1 MLAKKWQKRSKMI
14 LLRNI
19 ITRILVS
26 FIILFSASSYAERSA
41 VTIETNEDLTE
52 VITQLSQKN
61 SELRD
66 RIDWQK
72 EQVIIINNEQNIISA
87 QISHVQNTLATLDEQ
102 GEWLSFSTALGET
115 LRQQLLRL
123 PEKPKPQ
130 ALDAEIA
137 DAKVQQLN
145 YSNQLNELDDYPN
158 LVNLSL
164 NNSQSIYYRRLAREQ
179 AELLRSLVSSYDTI
193 ILELTKLKI
202 ANKQLTNAI
211 NDVNDAAHRYF
222 FWVADVNPITASYPL
237 NLVEDII
244 FVVFSVNA
252 LSQLYY
258 AGIDIIQTPGTLFLL
273 IFSFIFV
280 AIHLKT
286 KSKYNHYLDKAG
298 SRIGKVTQDS
308 YNLTIRV
315 VIYSLLMA
323 LPVPILWG
331 VIGYALQINWEYPVA
346 VALGYG
352 VNAAA
357 PILWVFIISAQFAAP
372 RGLFITHFGWP
383 ETRVRSAMKY
393 YQLSVWVVIPLVML
407 VMSFDQYNN
416 RQFAATIGRFSFIL
430 LCFALVFMTNAIH
443 RAGVPLYIDKKGS
456 GDNLLSRILWLI
468 LLCAPWIAIVA
479 ACLGYLS
486 TAQVL
491 LGRLEASV
499 VIWFALLVIYF
510 MIRRWMW
517 IQKRRL
523 EFERAKQRRI
533 ERLAQRAKNE
543 DENATVNPAGN
554 VADNI
559 EEPVIDLDVISAQS
573 LQLVRSIIVMV
584 ALISMIL
591 LWSELHSAFAF
602 MDNIKLWGTKSV
614 INGIEIEQY
623 ITLSSLFIAIL
634 VMTITVQLVKNL
646 PSLLELG
653 ILQHLDLTPGTG
665 YAISTISKYIILMI
679 GCMIA
684 FSFIGIDWSKI
695 QWLIAALGVGLGFGL
710 QEIFANF
717 ISGLII
723 LFEKPVRIGDTVTIR
738 ELTGTI
744 TKINTRATTIIDWD
758 RKEIVMP
765 NKAFIT
771 EQLVNWSLSDAI
783 TRIVL
788 TIPATIDA
796 DSHTIIEILKQA
808 AKDCEYVLNDPEPQ
822 VFLVDIQE
830 GIQLYELRVFAAEMA
845 HRMPLRSEIQQL
857 IISEYHKHN
866 LTLPFPPLQTNLE
879 ALGRKRGRRS
889 YTMGTI

>member
-1 MLAKKWQKRSKMI
+1 MWIRGFLCFAA
-14 LLRNI
+14 
-19 ITRILVS
+19 V
-26 FIILFSASSYAERSA
+26 LFSSLTFAE
-41 VTIETNEDLTE
+41 ETTPIMNSENDLAQ
-52 VITQLSQKN
+52 VVHQLSDKN
-61 SELRD
+61 DELRQNMEL
-66 RIDWQK
+66 QK
-72 EQVIIINNEQNIISA
+72 AHLTSIVNEQNNITT

-102 GEWLSFSTALGET
+102 GEWLSFSTTLGET

-123 PEKPKPQ
+123 PEKPKSQ

-137 DAKVQQLN
+137 EAKAQQLN
-145 YSNQLNELDDYPN
+145 YSNILTTLDAYPTLTSPLNSVKEAT
-158 LVNLSL
+158 
-164 NNSQSIYYRRLAREQ
+164 QYRRLLREQ
-179 AELLRSLVSSYDTI
+179 TELLKTLISGTDTT

-211 NDVNDAAHRYF
+211 DEVNDAAHRYF
-222 FWVADVNPITASYPL
+222 FWVADVNPISLSYPI
-237 NLVEDII
+237 NLAKDVIYFI
-244 FVVFSVNA
+244 FSIDT
-252 LSQLYY
+252 LSQLYN
-258 AGIDIIQTPGTLFLL
+258 ASTEVLSAPKPLFLIIL
-273 IFSFIFV
+273 SLLFV
-280 AIHLKT
+280 FTHFKMRTKYNTFLT
-286 KSKYNHYLDKAG
+286 KSA
-298 SRIGKVTQDS
+298 SRVGKVTQDS
-308 YNLTIRV
+308 YSLTLKV
-315 VIYSLLMA
+315 VIFSLIMA
-323 LPVPILWG
+323 LPVPILWA
-331 VIGYALQINWEYPVA
+331 VFGYALQINWDYPVA
-346 VALGYG
+346 YALGYG

-357 PILWVFIISAQFAAP
+357 PILWVFIISAHFASSN
-372 RGLFITHFGWP
+372 GLFISHFGWS
-383 ETRVRSAMKY
+383 ERSVRSAMKY
-393 YQLSVWVVIPLVML
+393 YQLSIWLVIPLVMI
-407 VMSFDQYNN
+407 VMSFDEYNN
-416 RQFAATIGRFSFIL
+416 RQFAATIGRTAFIF

-456 GDNLLSRILWLI
+456 GDNLLSHILWFI
-468 LLCAPWIAIVA
+468 LLSAPWLAIIA

-499 VIWFALLVIYF
+499 IIWFALLVIYY

-517 IQKRRL
+517 IQKRRI
-523 EFERAKQRRI
+523 EFERTKQRRL
-533 ERLAQRAKNE
+533 ERMQRAKSQE
-543 DENATVNPAGN
+543 DDLNSLNDSV
-554 VADNI
+554 D
-559 EEPVIDLDVISAQS
+559 EPIINLDVISAQS
-573 LQLVRSIIVMV
+573 LHLVRSIIMMI

-602 MDNIKLWGTKSV
+602 MNNIKLWGTSAIV
-614 INGIEIEQY
+614 NGTEIEQY
-623 ITLSSLFIAIL
+623 ITLGAVCIAIL

-646 PSLLELG
+646 PALLELG

-665 YAISTISKYIILMI
+665 YAISTVSKYIILMV

-738 ELTGTI
+738 DLTGNI
-744 TKINTRATTIIDWD
+744 TKINTRAITIVDWD

-771 EQLVNWSLSDAI
+771 EQLVNWSLSDSI

-796 DSHTIIEILKQA
+796 DSDLVIKLLQQA
-808 AKDCEYVLNDPEPQ
+808 SDECEYVLNDPEPQ

-830 GIQLYELRVFAAEMA
+830 GIQLFELRVFAAEMG
-845 HRMPLRSEIQQL
+845 HRMVLRSTIHKL
-857 IISEYHKHN
+857 ILEAYRKHH

-879 ALGRKRGRRS
+879 ALGRKSGRRS
-889 YTMGTI
+889 YTIGTL

>member
-1 MLAKKWQKRSKMI
+1 MWMRGVFCFVA
-14 LLRNI
+14 
-19 ITRILVS
+19 V
-26 FIILFSASSYAERSA
+26 LFSSMTFAEES
-41 VTIETNEDLTE
+41 TP
-52 VITQLSQKN
+52 
-61 SELRD
+61 
-66 RIDWQK
+66 
-72 EQVIIINNEQNIISA
+72 IINNEDDLSQIVHQLSDKNDELRQNMELQKNHLTSIVNEQNNITT

-123 PEKPKPQ
+123 PEKPKSQ

-137 DAKVQQLN
+137 EEKAQQLN
-145 YSNQLNELDDYPN
+145 YNNILISLDDYPI
-158 LVNLSL
+158 LTSPL
-164 NNSQSIYYRRLAREQ
+164 NTLKEATQYRRLLREQ
-179 AELLRSLVSSYDTI
+179 TELLKTLISGSDTT

-211 NDVNDAAHRYF
+211 DEVNDAAHRYF
-222 FWVADVNPITASYPL
+222 FWVADVNPISLSYPL
-237 NLVEDII
+237 DLAKDVIYVI
-244 FVVFSVNA
+244 FSIDT
-252 LSQLYY
+252 LSQLYN
-258 AGIDIIQTPGTLFLL
+258 ASIEVLSAPKPLFLIIL
-273 IFSFIFV
+273 SLLFV
-280 AIHLKT
+280 FTHFKMRTKYNTFLT
-286 KSKYNHYLDKAG
+286 KSAN
-298 SRIGKVTQDS
+298 RVGKVTQDS
-308 YNLTIRV
+308 YSLTLKV
-315 VIYSLLMA
+315 VICSLIMA
-323 LPVPILWG
+323 LPVPILWA
-331 VIGYALQINWEYPVA
+331 VFGYALQINWDYPVA
-346 VALGYG
+346 YALGYG

-357 PILWVFIISAQFAAP
+357 PILWVFIISAHFASSN
-372 RGLFITHFGWP
+372 GLFISHFGWS
-383 ETRVRSAMKY
+383 ERSVRSAMKY
-393 YQLSVWVVIPLVML
+393 YQLSIWLVIPLVMI
-407 VMSFDQYNN
+407 VMSFDEYNN
-416 RQFAATIGRFSFIL
+416 RQFAATIGRTAFIF

-456 GDNLLSRILWLI
+456 GDNLLSHILWFI
-468 LLCAPWIAIVA
+468 LLSAPWLAIIA

-499 VIWFALLVIYF
+499 IIWFALLVIYF

-517 IQKRRL
+517 IQKRRI
-523 EFERAKQRRI
+523 EFERTKQRRL
-533 ERLAQRAKNE
+533 ERMQRAKSQEE
-543 DENATVNPAGN
+543 DINSLNDSV
-554 VADNI
+554 D
-559 EEPVIDLDVISAQS
+559 EPVIDLDAISAQS
-573 LQLVRSIIVMV
+573 LHLVRSIIMMI

-602 MDNIKLWGTKSV
+602 MNNIKLWGTSAIV
-614 INGIEIEQY
+614 NGTEIEQY
-623 ITLSSLFIAIL
+623 ITLGAVCIAIL

-646 PSLLELG
+646 PALLELG

-665 YAISTISKYIILMI
+665 YAISTVSKYIILMI

-738 ELTGTI
+738 DLTGNI
-744 TKINTRATTIIDWD
+744 TKINTRAITIVDWD

-771 EQLVNWSLSDAI
+771 EQLVNWSLSDSI

-796 DSHTIIEILKQA
+796 DSELVIKLLLQA
-808 AKDCEYVLNDPEPQ
+808 SDECEYVLKDPEPQ
-822 VFLVDIQE
+822 VYLVDIQE
-830 GIQLYELRVFAAEMA
+830 GIQLFELRVFAAEMG
-845 HRMPLRSEIQQL
+845 HRMQLRSTIHQL
-857 IISEYHKHN
+857 ILDAYRCHN

-879 ALGRKRGRRS
+879 ALGRKSGRRS
-889 YTMGTI
+889 YTVGTL